1 MKRRNFIGYSLLFLA
16 GCSAATKN
24 YDNSAIAEPEK
35 LRFAVTDVRGLER
48 LQQEYETFRNGLQ
61 EVLEK
66 PIEFFPVNNF
76 IDAASALQLDR
87 VDLVLAGPSEYV
99 IVNARTNAIPI
110 VALTRP
116 RYRSV
121 IAVRANSGIKSLAQL
136 KGKTIAVSNL
146 GSTAS
151 HLGSI
156 DLLIEAGLNPQS
168 DLKVLILED
177 SSHGKKGLE
186 ALKNREVDAWGVVI
200 YRYEKYLQDRG
211 LSQNDF
217 PAIAKGKL
225 LPSDVF
231 IASSQL
237 ALQFVE
243 KMRSRMLENQDK
255 LMEGIIAA
263 ESKFKGGAL
272 IPANDSDY
280 NMIRQVYAEI
290 GQGDFLK

>member
-16 GCSAATKN
+16 GCTTARN
-24 YDNSAIAEPEK
+24 NSQNSTIAEPEK
-35 LRFAVTDVRGLER
+35 LRFTVTDVRGLEL
-48 LQQEYETFRNGLQ
+48 LQQEYETFRNALQ

-66 PIEFFPVNNF
+66 PIEFFPVNNL

-99 IVNARTNAIPI
+99 IINARTNAIPL

-121 IAVRANSGIKSLAQL
+121 IAVRADSGIKSLAQL

-151 HLGSI
+151 HLGSV
-156 DLLIEAGLNPQS
+156 DLLIGAGLNPQS
-168 DLKVLILED
+168 DFKVLILED
-177 SSHGKKGLE
+177 SSNRKKGLE
-186 ALKNREVDAWGVVI
+186 ALKNREVNAWGTAI
-200 YRYEKYLQDRG
+200 YRYERYLQDRG
-211 LSQNDF
+211 LSQKDF

-225 LPSDVF
+225 LPNDVF

-237 ALQFVE
+237 APQFIE
-243 KMRSRMLENQDK
+243 KMRSRMLANQDK
-255 LMEGIIAA
+255 LMQGIIAA
-263 ESKFKGGAL
+263 ESKFKGGSLVAT
-272 IPANDSDY
+272 NDSDY
-280 NMIRQVYAEI
+280 NMIRQVYRAI
-290 GQGDFLK
+290 GQDDFLK